1 MNPPIHPVV
10 AASRE
15 SAAFS
20 EARELQWMW
29 KSPAMA
35 AMAVAVCKL
44 ALARG
49 AHAEFSAN
57 DLPEFGHGGQGIAG
71 SVFYRLLH
79 DEIVYQVG
87 HFGSDLTFYP
97 KVVKNKG
104 GNKVNVYRLKSA
116 ARAEALLR
124 VHDSRALTNAATEF
138 KQAEL
143 AGT

>member
-1 MNPPIHPVV
+1 MG
-10 AASRE
+10 
-15 SAAFS
+15 
-20 EARELQWMW
+20 
-29 KSPAMA
+29 K
-35 AMAVAVCKL
+35 MAVSICKL
-44 ALARG
+44 ALERG
-49 AHAEFSAN
+49 AHEEFSAN

-124 VHDSRALTNAATEF
+124 VHRAVAHGTGETLT
-138 KQAEL
+138 QAEL
-143 AGT
+143 PA